1 LRRSFVFSP
10 RSILLIRLQKLT
22 LWRRCGMSEP
32 ILRVSGLKKTFSK
45 NGVEINVI
53 KGISVDINEGD
64 FITIMGPSGA
74 GKSTFLHILGTL
86 DKPSEGDIFFRDKNI
101 KEFSE
106 DEESRFRN
114 EKVGFVFQF
123 YHLLQDF
130 NVIENIIMPLLIRRL
145 SRNDAVAKAESF
157 LEIMGLQHRREHK
170 PGELSGGEQQR
181 VAIARAL
188 VNEPEIIL
196 ADEPTGNLDRKTGKE
211 VLDYLLSINDRLSST
226 LVLVTHDPEIGSIG
240 ERKMKMVDGELFSV

>member
-1 LRRSFVFSP
+1 
-10 RSILLIRLQKLT
+10 
-22 LWRRCGMSEP
+22 MSKP
-32 ILRVSGLKKTFSK
+32 ILSVSGLKKTFSK
-45 NGVEINVI
+45 NGVEINVL
-53 KGISVDINEGD
+53 KGIDVEINEGD
-64 FITIMGPSGA
+64 LVTIMGPSGA

-86 DKPSEGDIFFRDKNI
+86 DKPTEGTVYFRDRNVRQ
-101 KEFSE
+101 FTE

-130 NVIENIIMPLLIRRL
+130 NVIENITMPLLIRRL
-145 SRNDAVAKAESF
+145 SPVDAAAKAESF
-157 LEIMGLQHRREHK
+157 LEIMGLAGRRNHK

-211 VLDYLLSINDRLSST
+211 VLNYLLSVNERLSST
-226 LVLVTHDPEIGSIG
+226 LILVTHDPEVGSIG
-240 ERKMKMVDGELFSV
+240 NRRFKMVDGELFTD

>member
-1 LRRSFVFSP
+1 
-10 RSILLIRLQKLT
+10 
-22 LWRRCGMSEP
+22 MSDP

-53 KGISVDINEGD
+53 KGINVDIYEGD

-86 DKPSEGDIFFRDKNI
+86 DNPSEGDIFFRDRNVKG
-101 KEFSE
+101 FTE
-106 DEESRFRN
+106 DEESKFRN

-130 NVIENIIMPLLIRRL
+130 NVIENIMMPLLIKRL
-145 SRNDAVAKAESF
+145 NQTDAIAKAENF
-157 LEIMGLQHRREHK
+157 LEIMGLKHRRDHK

-211 VLDYLLSINDRLSST
+211 VLDYLLSINERLSST
-226 LVLVTHDPEIGSIG
+226 LILVTHDPEIGSIG
-240 ERKMKMVDGELFSV
+240 ERKMKMVDGELFAV

>member
-1 LRRSFVFSP
+1 
-10 RSILLIRLQKLT
+10 
-22 LWRRCGMSEP
+22 MSDP

-53 KGISVDINEGD
+53 KGITIDINEGD

-86 DKPSEGDIFFRDKNI
+86 DKPSEGDIFFRHRNI

-106 DEESRFRN
+106 EEESRFRN
-114 EKVGFVFQF
+114 EKIGFVFQF

-130 NVIENIIMPLLIRRL
+130 NVIENIMMPLLIKRL
-145 SRNDAVAKAESF
+145 NHADATAKAEKF
-157 LEIMGLQHRREHK
+157 LEIMGLRHRRDHK

-211 VLDYLLSINDRLSST
+211 VLNYLLSINEQLSST

-240 ERKMKMVDGELFSV
+240 ERKMKMVDGELFLV

>member
-1 LRRSFVFSP
+1 
-10 RSILLIRLQKLT
+10 
-22 LWRRCGMSEP
+22 MSDP

-53 KGISVDINEGD
+53 KGIDVDIYEGD

-86 DKPSEGDIFFRDKNI
+86 DNPSEGDIFFRDRNVKG
-101 KEFSE
+101 FTE
-106 DEESRFRN
+106 DEESKFRN

-130 NVIENIIMPLLIRRL
+130 NVIENIMMPLLIKRL
-145 SRNDAVAKAESF
+145 NQTDALSKAENF
-157 LEIMGLQHRREHK
+157 LEIMGLMHRRDHK

-188 VNEPEIIL
+188 VNEPELIL

-211 VLDYLLSINDRLSST
+211 VLDYLLSINERLSST
-226 LVLVTHDPEIGSIG
+226 LILVTHDPEIGSIG
-240 ERKMKMVDGELFSV
+240 ERQMKMVDGELFTV

>member
-1 LRRSFVFSP
+1 
-10 RSILLIRLQKLT
+10 ILPTRLQRST
-22 LWRRCGMSEP
+22 PWRRYGMSDP

-53 KGISVDINEGD
+53 KGIDIDIYEGD

-86 DKPSEGDIFFRDKNI
+86 DKPSEGDIFFRDRNVKG
-101 KEFSE
+101 FTE
-106 DEESRFRN
+106 DEESKFRN

-130 NVIENIIMPLLIRRL
+130 NVIENIMMPLLIKRL
-145 SRNDAVAKAESF
+145 SPAEALAKAENF
-157 LEIMGLQHRREHK
+157 LEIMGLKHRRDHK

-188 VNEPEIIL
+188 INEPEIIL

-211 VLDYLLSINDRLSST
+211 VLDYLLSINERLSST
-226 LVLVTHDPEIGSIG
+226 LILVTHDPEIGSIG
-240 ERKMKMVDGELFSV
+240 ERKLKMVDGELFAI

>member
-1 LRRSFVFSP
+1 
-10 RSILLIRLQKLT
+10 
-22 LWRRCGMSEP
+22 MSEQ
-32 ILRVSGLKKTFSK
+32 ILQVSGLKKTFSK
-45 NGVEINVI
+45 NGVEIHVL
-53 KGISVDINEGD
+53 KGIDLDINRGD

-74 GKSTFLHILGTL
+74 GKSTLLHLFGLL
-86 DKPSEGDIFFRDKNI
+86 DKPTEGEIFFRGRKVR
-101 KEFSE
+101 EFSE

-114 EKVGFVFQF
+114 ENIGFVFQF

-130 NVIENIIMPLLIRRL
+130 DVIENIMMPLLIRKMKA
-145 SRNDAVAKAESF
+145 NDALSKAEVF
-157 LEIMGLQHRREHK
+157 LEIMGLKERKNHK

-211 VLDYLLSINDRLSST
+211 VLNYILSVNAKLSST
-226 LVLVTHDPEIGSIG
+226 LILVTHDPGIGNIG
-240 ERKMKMVDGELFSV
+240 ARQYNMVDGELFPLGVG

>member
-1 LRRSFVFSP
+1 
-10 RSILLIRLQKLT
+10 
-22 LWRRCGMSEP
+22 MSEP
-32 ILRVSGLKKTFSK
+32 ILRVSGLKKTFNK

-53 KGISVDINEGD
+53 KGINIDIYEGD

-86 DKPSEGDIFFRDKNI
+86 DKPSQGEIFFRDRNVKG
-101 KEFSE
+101 FTE
-106 DEESRFRN
+106 DEESKFRN

-130 NVIENIIMPLLIRRL
+130 NVIENITMPLLIRRL
-145 SRNDAVAKAESF
+145 SQTEAVSKAEAF
-157 LEIMGLQHRREHK
+157 LEIMGLNHRRNHK

-211 VLDYLLSINDRLSST
+211 VLDYLLSVNERLSST
-226 LVLVTHDPEIGSIG
+226 LILVTHDPEIGSIG
-240 ERKMKMVDGELFSV
+240 ERKLKMVDGELFAI